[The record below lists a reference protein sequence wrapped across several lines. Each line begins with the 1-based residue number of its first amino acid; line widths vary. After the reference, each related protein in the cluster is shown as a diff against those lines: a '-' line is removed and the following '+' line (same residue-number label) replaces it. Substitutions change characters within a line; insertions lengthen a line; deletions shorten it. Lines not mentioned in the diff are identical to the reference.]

1 MRMTESTFSED
12 LPLSCSVGSKGE
24 MLMSETHRRRV
35 PNFGAA
41 GERSW
46 RRTPSLS
53 LVWVIRRAFSAAV
66 AKAAPGRAKSPVEI
80 FTGRH
85 AVELSKPEGNRMK
98 ASFVVFAAVIA
109 LLCPWTSS
117 SAQGADSS
125 ATQAPRDD
133 ALYRALGELPGI
145 KALIGVFIV
154 QIVSD
159 PRLLP
164 FFRNAKPEHINKQL
178 VSQVCELTGGPCV
191 YQGPDMATAHENFT
205 ITAADFNALVEALQ
219 RAMNQRGID
228 FSTQNRLLALL
239 TPMNRDIVNSP

>member
-1 MRMTESTFSED
+1 VAVIT
-12 LPLSCSVGSKGE
+12 LL
-24 MLMSETHRRRV
+24 
-35 PNFGAA
+35 GAA
-41 GERSW
+41 
-46 RRTPSLS
+46 TP
-53 LVWVIRRAFSAAV
+53 AA
-66 AKAAPGRAKSPVEI
+66 
-80 FTGRH
+80 
-85 AVELSKPEGNRMK
+85 
-98 ASFVVFAAVIA
+98 
-109 LLCPWTSS
+109 
-117 SAQGADSS
+117 AQGPDSS

-133 ALYRALGELPGI
+133 TLYRALGEMPGI

-178 VSQVCELTGGPCV
+178 VSQVCELSGGPCV

-219 RAMNQRGID
+219 RAMNQRGIA

-239 TPMNRDIVNSP
+239 APMNRDIVNAP

>member
-1 MRMTESTFSED
+1 MRMTESTFSKD
-12 LPLSCSVGSKGE
+12 LPLSCSVGSKGK
-24 MLMSETHRRRV
+24 MRLSETHRRRV

-46 RRTPSLS
+46 RRIPSLS
-53 LVWVIRRAFSAAV
+53 LVWVMDRTFSAAV
-66 AKAAPGRAKSPVEI
+66 AKAAPGRVKSSLEI
-80 FTGRH
+80 FAGQD
-85 AVELSKPEGNRMK
+85 AVALSKPEGNRMK
-98 ASFVVFAAVIA
+98 ALYFLVVAVIA
-109 LLCPWTSS
+109 LLCAAAPVD
-117 SAQGADSS
+117 AQRTDSS
-125 ATQAPRDD
+125 PTQAPRDD

-145 KALIGVFIV
+145 QSLIGVFIV

-219 RAMNQRGID
+219 RAMDQRGIAL
-228 FSTQNRLLALL
+228 STQKRLLALL
-239 TPMNRDIVNSP
+239 APMSQDIVNSP